1 MAGWIVVASSL
12 ACVIL
17 FALLLR
23 ARRQLRT
30 SRGAF
35 ETLTCQAP
43 VGIVTA
49 DSEGQ
54 CTFAND
60 AWCEISGLT
69 VEETLGQGWSRVVHP
84 DDLAAVLVKWNES
97 VQTRK
102 TYRNELRV
110 VRPDGKLRHVLTT
123 IRPTYDA
130 TEKFVNFIGTVIDV
144 TEQHIA
150 QAKAQEN
157 ETLLQTIIDNSAAAI
172 YLKDD
177 AGRYLLANRKHVD
190 LWPVMKDFQPGM
202 TPFDFYPEDTARS
215 FLESDREVFA
225 SGKTKTFEE
234 AITAANGE
242 RAYLSVKFPVRDG
255 ENRVV
260 AVGGISADITEL
272 QQARQALAERE
283 RVLRSLIEVQEN
295 EKQFLC
301 HEFHDGLI
309 QYAIGSKMI
318 LEGIRAR
325 DLPEASVAAIDSVIN
340 CLTKGI
346 EEGRRVIRGIRP
358 AALDDLGLHAAI
370 NDLAS
375 DLQESG
381 ITVSL
386 TMTPDI
392 DTIPEP
398 LQTTVYRVV
407 QESLNNARKHS
418 GSERVD
424 LDVCRTAAHV
434 EITASDFGC
443 GFEQQAADRNGFG
456 LISIRE
462 RARLVAGTCSVESAP
477 GTGTTIKVRLPFP
490 AAE

>member
-12 ACVIL
+12 ACGIL
-17 FALLLR
+17 FVLLLR

-35 ETLTCQAP
+35 ETLTRQAP

-69 VEETLGQGWSRVVHP
+69 IEETLGQGWSRAVHP

-97 VQTRK
+97 VQTRR

-130 TEKFVNFIGTVIDV
+130 TDKFLNFIGTVIDV
-144 TEQHIA
+144 TEQHMA

-225 SGKTKTFEE
+225 SEKTKTFEE
-234 AITAANGE
+234 VITAANGKGAISPSNS
-242 RAYLSVKFPVRDG
+242 RSVM
-255 ENRVV
+255 
-260 AVGGISADITEL
+260 
-272 QQARQALAERE
+272 ARIAWSQ
-283 RVLRSLIEVQEN
+283 SEVFRPTSQN
-295 EKQFLC
+295 SSRL
-301 HEFHDGLI
+301 
-309 QYAIGSKMI
+309 
-318 LEGIRAR
+318 
-325 DLPEASVAAIDSVIN
+325 
-340 CLTKGI
+340 
-346 EEGRRVIRGIRP
+346 GRRWPSVNGCS
-358 AALDDLGLHAAI
+358 AASSRCRKMK
-370 NDLAS
+370 NS
-375 DLQESG
+375 FS
-381 ITVSL
+381 VMSF
-386 TMTPDI
+386 MT
-392 DTIPEP
+392 
-398 LQTTVYRVV
+398 
-407 QESLNNARKHS
+407 
-418 GSERVD
+418 G
-424 LDVCRTAAHV
+424 
-434 EITASDFGC
+434 
-443 GFEQQAADRNGFG
+443 
-456 LISIRE
+456 
-462 RARLVAGTCSVESAP
+462 
-477 GTGTTIKVRLPFP
+477 
-490 AAE
+490 